1 MAEKKR
7 KKVKIE
13 DEKKE
18 EKNQEQ
24 AVTPEEAGQAKA
36 ESATPSAGQ
45 AESQTVGEALEDDSI
60 PLEEKLDLVKAAWE
74 ASEEKAA
81 EYLEGWQRTQA
92 EFVNY
97 RKRVNR
103 DREQFQKDT
112 LGRVVKNYLTIVDD
126 LERALKDRPQEGDG
140 SAWAEGIE
148 LIYRKM
154 ISLLANDGVKPMEV
168 AGEMFD
174 PNLHEAVAQIPS
186 EDHESGQIVEVIQT
200 GYLIGDR
207 VLRPAKVAIAA

>member
-7 KKVKIE
+7 RKIKVE

-18 EKNQEQ
+18 DVQDQ
-24 AVTPEEAGQAKA
+24 AGTPENADQAKP
-36 ESATPSAGQ
+36 ESAAISNGE

-81 EYLEGWQRTQA
+81 EYLEGWQRAQA

-97 RKRVNR
+97 KKRVTRNQ
-103 DREQFQKDT
+103 EQFQRDT

-154 ISLLANDGVKPMEV
+154 LSLLANDGVKPMDV
-168 AGEMFD
+168 VGEMFD

-186 EDHESGQIVEVIQT
+186 EEHESGQIVDVIQT